1 MLLHPAYKLTIGDK
15 IVDTTDEPQASTAV
29 SIDVALDLAVPADSF
44 TLVLGQVGGFQP
56 QRDDDAK
63 IELGF
68 ADDELTQVM
77 VGKVLSV
84 DEGLTTRRILGQ
96 GPMRLLLASS
106 LAETFLN
113 MSAGDIVQRL
123 AQEVGLTVGRAEPG
137 ITFPAYVV
145 DSRRSLYRHLCDL
158 AELCGF
164 DLYVNS
170 DGELVFAPFQR
181 GNAIHIFDYGKQIL
195 ELEFEQRPPLAGQ
208 VQVWGE
214 SAGGDQG
221 ENSWAWLAKDFGNLK
236 GVGGEAQPV
245 LLLERSAVRTGEA
258 ARAAAEAAFTRLERQ
273 RLRGSLLSTGQPQ
286 VKLGDAVEL
295 RRLPQASFDG
305 TYQVRSVR
313 HRLDKTRGFTT
324 RIGFRSI

>member
-29 SIDVALDLAVPADSF
+29 SIDVALDLEAPADSF

-68 ADDELTQVM
+68 ADGELTQVI
-77 VGKVLSV
+77 VGKVTSA
-84 DEGLTTRRILGQ
+84 DNGLTTRRLTGH
-96 GPMRLLLASS
+96 GPMRLLLGAT
-106 LAETFLN
+106 LAEHFLN
-113 MSAGDIVQRL
+113 MNAGDVVQRL
-123 AQEVGLTVGRAEPG
+123 AQEAGLTVARAEPG
-137 ITFPAYVV
+137 ILFPAYVV
-145 DSRRSLYRHLCDL
+145 DSRRSLYRHLFDL

-170 DGELVFAPFQR
+170 DGELVFAPFQS
-181 GNAIHIFDYGKQIL
+181 GNAIHVFDFGKQII
-195 ELEFEQRPPLAGQ
+195 ELEMEQRPPLAGQ

-214 SAGGDQG
+214 SAGADQG
-221 ENSWAWLAKDFGNLK
+221 ENSWAWLTKDFESLRGA
-236 GVGGEAQPV
+236 GGEAQPV
-245 LLLERSAVRTGEA
+245 LLLERSAIRTGDA
-258 ARAAAEAAFTRLERQ
+258 ARTAAEAAFTRLERQ

-286 VKLGDAVEL
+286 VKLGDAIEL
-295 RRLPQASFDG
+295 RGLPEASFNG

-313 HRLDKTRGFTT
+313 HRLDKVRGFTT